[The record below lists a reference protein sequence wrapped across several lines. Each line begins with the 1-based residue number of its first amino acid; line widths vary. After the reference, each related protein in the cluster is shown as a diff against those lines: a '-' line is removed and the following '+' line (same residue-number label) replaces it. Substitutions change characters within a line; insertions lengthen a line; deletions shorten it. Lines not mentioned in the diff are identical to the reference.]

1 MFDGFVFDG
10 CAKARISAVF
20 GRYDTTLKGMCSA
33 AAGVHAAPFRAVWSP
48 PPKPV
53 IHERY
58 IGHSQKTKFENPPRI
73 FLTGGY
79 ILKKVGN
86 GEREPERRK

>member
-48 PPKPV
+48 PPKA
-53 IHERY
+53 RY
-58 IGHSQKTKFENPPRI
+58 T
-73 FLTGGY
+73 
-79 ILKKVGN
+79 
-86 GEREPERRK
+86 

>member
-10 CAKARISAVF
+10 CAKARISAAF

-48 PPKPV
+48 PPQSPLYMNDISDIAKKRNLKTLPV
-53 IHERY
+53 
-58 IGHSQKTKFENPPRI
+58 F
-73 FLTGGY
+73 F
-79 ILKKVGN
+79 
-86 GEREPERRK
+86 